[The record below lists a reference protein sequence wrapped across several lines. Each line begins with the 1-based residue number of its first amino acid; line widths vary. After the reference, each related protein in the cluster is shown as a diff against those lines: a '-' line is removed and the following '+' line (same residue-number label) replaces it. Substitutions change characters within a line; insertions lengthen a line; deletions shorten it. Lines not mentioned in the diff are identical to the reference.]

1 MKIKTVLLIAL
12 AISFALPAFAAE
24 KLKPFILAESAET
37 SLTAAYQKLEKN
49 VKAAGFTVVGTFAPY
64 KGVKTLV
71 ATHDDLKSLAA
82 KSKHGGFG
90 AMVRASVTL
99 VGAKVQTSY
108 TNLNYTHA
116 IYRMEGDMAPLA
128 AKLEAA
134 LGKVKEFGP
143 EEGLTA
149 EEARGYHY
157 KFGMP
162 YFDDELELAEYPSHQ
177 AAVDAVEAGLAKNA
191 GGVSKVY
198 RIDLEGKE
206 EAIFG
211 VGMTVDVSS
220 DKYIMSEI
228 DFKENRST
236 PHLPYE
242 LVVVGNKV
250 IALPAEFRIA
260 LSFPDLAMMGA
271 NSFMNIMDAPGDIK
285 DALKAVAAGK

>member
-1 MKIKTVLLIAL
+1 MNIKTALLFASAIFL
-12 AISFALPAFAAE
+12 ASPAMAADE
-24 KLKPFILAESAET
+24 LKPFILAESTET
-37 SLTAAYQKLEKN
+37 SMTAAFQKLETK
-49 VKAAGFTVVGTFAPY
+49 VTSAGFTVVGTFTPY
-64 KGVKTLV
+64 KGVKTLI
-71 ATHDDLKSLAA
+71 ATSSELQALAT

-90 AMVRASVTL
+90 AMVRASVTS

-116 IYRMEGDMAPLA
+116 IYRMEGDMSGIA

-149 EEARGYHY
+149 EDAREYHY

-162 YFDDELELAEYPSHQ
+162 YFDDEVELAEYPSHQ
-177 AAVDAVEAGLAKNA
+177 AALDAVEAGLAKKA

-198 RIDLEGKE
+198 RIDLGGKE
-206 EAIFG
+206 ESVFG
-211 VGMTVDVSS
+211 VGMTVDISS
-220 DKYIMSEI
+220 DKYIMNEI
-228 DFKENRST
+228 DFKETRST

-242 LVVVGNKV
+242 LMVVGNKV

-271 NSFMNIMDAPGDIK
+271 NSFMNIMDSPGDIK
-285 DALKAVAAGK
+285 TALKAVAAGK